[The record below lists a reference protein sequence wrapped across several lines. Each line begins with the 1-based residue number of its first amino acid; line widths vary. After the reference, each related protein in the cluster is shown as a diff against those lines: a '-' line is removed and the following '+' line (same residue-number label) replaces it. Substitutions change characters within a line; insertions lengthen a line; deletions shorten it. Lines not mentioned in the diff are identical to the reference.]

1 MNSQPNLYG
10 DKNVHFSVFQ
20 YDIID
25 DVSKIKPTLDALRN
39 IDRTDMDGPFLDNLN
54 HVPEENLLGQNL
66 DGNDSPIAKQINDLN
81 NAPKI
86 NKNIIVMVAED
97 EESVKNLETVEKKD
111 LAENE
116 LVALEKKLK
125 DLERLNTSKVSNSP
139 VPTEAVAVEEVA
151 VEVGDEA
158 EVAVEEVGDEVGD
171 AVEEVADETV
181 TNKAFRDMYH
191 TTITNKIV
199 MILFLI
205 IMGIIFAV
213 YHKEIKKMLK

>member
-1 MNSQPNLYG
+1 MNNQPNLYG

-66 DGNDSPIAKQINDLN
+66 NGNNSPIAKQINDLN

-86 NKNIIVMVAED
+86 NKNIIVMVAEN

-125 DLERLNTSKVSNSP
+125 YLERLNTSKVSNSP
-139 VPTEAVAVEEVA
+139 VEAVAVEEV
-151 VEVGDEA
+151 DL
-158 EVAVEEVGDEVGD
+158 EELGDEV
-171 AVEEVADETV
+171 EEDVDETV

>member
-66 DGNDSPIAKQINDLN
+66 NGNNSPIAKQINDLN

-125 DLERLNTSKVSNSP
+125 YLERLNTSKVSNSP
-139 VPTEAVAVEEVA
+139 VEAVAVEEV
-151 VEVGDEA
+151 DL
-158 EVAVEEVGDEVGD
+158 
-171 AVEEVADETV
+171 EEVADKIEEVEDETV

>member
-1 MNSQPNLYG
+1 MNSQQNLYG

-66 DGNDSPIAKQINDLN
+66 NGNDSPIAKQINDLN

-86 NKNIIVMVAED
+86 NKNIIVMVADD

-111 LAENE
+111 LSENE

-139 VPTEAVAVEEVA
+139 VESVAVEEVDL
-151 VEVGDEA
+151 EKDE
-158 EVAVEEVGDEVGD
+158 EDVLEEVV
-171 AVEEVADETV
+171 DETV

>member
-66 DGNDSPIAKQINDLN
+66 NGNDSPIAKQINDLN

-116 LVALEKKLK
+116 LLALEKKLK

-139 VPTEAVAVEEVA
+139 VKSV
-151 VEVGDEA
+151 
-158 EVAVEEVGDEVGD
+158 
-171 AVEEVADETV
+171 AVEEVADEEEVEDEAEVDEVADKTV

>member
-66 DGNDSPIAKQINDLN
+66 NGNDSPIAKQINDLN

-86 NKNIIVMVAED
+86 NKNIIVMVADD

-111 LAENE
+111 LSENE

-139 VPTEAVAVEEVA
+139 VESVAVEEVDL
-151 VEVGDEA
+151 EKDE
-158 EVAVEEVGDEVGD
+158 EDVLEEVV
-171 AVEEVADETV
+171 DETV